1 MKRQESAEKNS
12 RRSRSSRGPEG
23 RSRAR
28 KAYVICIRNDGY
40 PASLER
46 GKVYLTSGPPE
57 VGPRGYLAVVD
68 ESGEDYLYPAS
79 FFHAIDLPHEVEKA
93 LALQR

>member
-1 MKRQESAEKNS
+1 MS
-12 RRSRSSRGPEG
+12 RSRTRQG
-23 RSRAR
+23 
-28 KAYVICIRNDGY
+28 YVICIRNDGY

-57 VGPRGYLAVVD
+57 IGPQGYLAVVD

-79 FFHAIDLPHEVEKA
+79 FFHAIGVGLGGQAPPRAE
-93 LALQR
+93 R

>member
-1 MKRQESAEKNS
+1 MHLTVNKAREMS
-12 RRSRSSRGPEG
+12 
-23 RSRAR
+23 RSRAH
-28 KAYVICIRNDGY
+28 KGFVICIRNDGY

-57 VGPRGYLAVVD
+57 VGPQGYLAVVD

-79 FFHAIDLPHEVEKA
+79 FFHAIDLPREVEKA
-93 LALQR
+93 LAR

>member
-1 MKRQESAEKNS
+1 MS
-12 RRSRSSRGPEG
+12 

-28 KAYVICIRNDGY
+28 KGYVICIRNDGY

-46 GKVYLTSGPPE
+46 GKVYLSSGPPE
-57 VGPRGYLAVVD
+57 VGPQGYLAVVD

-79 FFHAIDLPHEVEKA
+79 FFHTIDLGHSGQAPLRAE
-93 LALQR
+93 R